1 MKVGDMVK
9 QGEGLVLKVGDLV
22 KQGDKLVK
30 LKGMKR
36 SEMIGVVV
44 EMTATAT
51 DHPIPPKWLKFL
63 GAHKITVLWANGRM
77 TENMAENSL
86 EVVNEDA

>member
-1 MKVGDMVK
+1 MKVGDI
-9 QGEGLVLKVGDLV
+9 V

-36 SEMIGVVV
+36 SEMVGVVV

-51 DHPIPPKWLKFL
+51 DPIPPKWLKFL
-63 GAHKITVLWANGRM
+63 GAHQVTVLWANGRM

-86 EVVNEDA
+86 EV